1 MLGFQDETWWS
12 RLALPALHSWAA
24 TDRPLRLVERAVAD
38 DDPDPKALACYG
50 VQLRRAG
57 HSGHPEQPNEVWL
70 RFVDGRPVSALTLEF
85 LAWSC
90 TRLEQAGVRVWAL
103 VWDNAP
109 WHVSKAVRT
118 WVRAHNR
125 QVKQAGQGVR
135 LLVAY
140 LPTKSPWLNPI
151 EAQWARA
158 KRVVVEAERLLTAQ
172 EVADRVCAHFACPH
186 EPHLIQEKAS

>member
-12 RLALPALHSWAA
+12 RLALPALHSWAEA
-24 TDRPLRLVERAVAD
+24 DRSLRLVERAVAD

-50 VQLRRAG
+50 VQLRRG
-57 HSGHPEQPNEVWL
+57 SQLEQPDEVWL
-70 RFVDGRPVSALTLEF
+70 RFVDGRPVSTLTLEF
-85 LAWSC
+85 LAWGC
-90 TRLEQAGVRVWAL
+90 ARMEQAGVRVWAL

-109 WHVSKAVRT
+109 WHVSKAVRA
-118 WVRAHNR
+118 WIRAHNR

-135 LLVAY
+135 LLVCY

-158 KRVVVEAERLLTAQ
+158 KRVVVEAERLLAAQ
-172 EVADRVCAHFACPH
+172 ELADRVCAHFGCPH

>member
-12 RLALPALHSWAA
+12 RLALPARHSWAEA
-24 TDRPLRLVERAVAD
+24 DRPLRLVERAVAD

-57 HSGHPEQPNEVWL
+57 QPDQPDDVWL
-70 RFVDGRPVSALTLEF
+70 RFVDGRPLSALTLEF
-85 LAWSC
+85 LEWGCA
-90 TRLEQAGVRVWAL
+90 RLEQAAVRVWVL

-109 WHVSKAVRT
+109 WHVSKAVRA
-118 WVRAHNR
+118 WVRTHNR
-125 QVKQAGQGVR
+125 QAKHAGHGVR
-135 LLVAY
+135 LLVCY

-158 KRVVVEAERLLTAQ
+158 KRVVVEAEHLLTAQ
-172 EVADRVCAHFACPH
+172 ELADRVCAHFGCPH